1 MRFLSTVLAGILVAL
16 AAPAGA
22 QSMPPYPTVL
32 TPPPLPSHAPVAA
45 HSPHPHPS
53 TRATPFMTFSNPAGR
68 GPVNGTACSRTAMSS
83 AQQRTNPITGQPQ
96 AATLVSVPITSG
108 GGSVK
113 SATAAQQ
120 QADACAHSG
129 R

>member
-1 MRFLSTVLAGILVAL
+1 VILVAL

-22 QSMPPYPTVL
+22 QSAPPNPTVL

-53 TRATPFMTFSNPAGR
+53 TRATPFMTFSNPAAKGR
-68 GPVNGTACSRTAMSS
+68 TNGTACNRTAMTS

-96 AATLVSVPITSG
+96 AATIVSVPITSG

-129 R
+129 H